1 MDPAEVS
8 ASHGETTIDFVWQRK
23 LEKAIRDTKP
33 AANLKEAVA
42 PLAIFDEIYMEG
54 VMAAIDG
61 QGAVWRRRAIR
72 SKVRVQS
79 STQLSA

>member
-1 MDPAEVS
+1 MPYIGHLRCESLHPIYSFICAQMEGYMDPTEVS
-8 ASHGETTIDFVWQRK
+8 ASHGETIIDHVWKRK

-54 VMAAIDG
+54 V
-61 QGAVWRRRAIR
+61 WRR
-72 SKVRVQS
+72 
-79 STQLSA
+79 